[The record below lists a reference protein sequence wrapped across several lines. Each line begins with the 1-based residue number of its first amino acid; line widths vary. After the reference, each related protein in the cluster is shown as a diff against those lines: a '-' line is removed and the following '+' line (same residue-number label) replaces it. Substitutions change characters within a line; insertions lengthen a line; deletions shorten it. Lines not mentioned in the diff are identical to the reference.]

1 MSSTD
6 FLGLNQTALFAKI
19 RNSLPV
25 ERQHSQNLLECKD
38 DLLYV
43 WDSQESCLLVVNWRT
58 AIAKGHENIN
68 YQTLIPSTHLTFDVE
83 RVISSN
89 EGTLIAL
96 AGSRGICILELPRR
110 WGATGQFM
118 QGKLQMICRTSNLS
132 PHLFNNNPHL
142 QLRQMRWHPASPTD
156 SHLLVLLS
164 DNTIRV
170 YDNAY
175 LRHVWQ
181 VGPLPLRNDANPNA
195 SSVYSLEVNVID
207 FDIAPPVNTE
217 TDEIGFNVT
226 AASTSVVSM
235 KQNTTI
241 ISKTCSSTLLNKTV
255 QNSQHKPMKI
265 QWPLVILRENG
276 NIYVLMAGL
285 DTEKPRLQGPL
296 TITPSQTDNYGVDYC
311 SLLVV
316 PSLPPTLVIAET
328 NGKLHHAMFLEAE
341 VAENSFDEVDES
353 LIIHPCE
360 WTVHILE
367 TVELELGLPKET
379 TNQEYYCPIF
389 LKRDFI
395 NELRYFAYHNTGLHV
410 VTINFIAELERFL
423 ENEITSDINSICVP
437 SHAEYVVCTKID
449 SGNRVNAVLGFVIM
463 QMPNC
468 AVLLLSSGQ
477 VLSLKLIIDLKLLS
491 TLPSTK
497 TISAA
502 NAITDQQHSQLN
514 ELLSTS
520 FVDDIRRLLKRDV
533 TQPILSLDKS
543 SSPTPQECNELLI
556 QAIKTLRTQYL
567 KKHELVRAEFNKRIL
582 TLKLWKER
590 QKQDISDLEEER
602 NKIRDSAHKLA
613 EKFEELREQQEV
625 LTKRYQDLM
634 RQANTRLPGNNLAQK
649 EFAKEVERL
658 NDFTKKMSST
668 FEKYKN
674 TINKQNYQIA
684 KYQENSNMKTY
695 ELPEAQERTIK
706 DILLQINT
714 EIDSQIMEVKRI
726 GKIVS

>member
-6 FLGLNQTALFAKI
+6 FLELNQTAMFAKI

-25 ERQHSQNLLECKD
+25 ERQHSQNLLESKD

-43 WDSQESCLLVVNWRT
+43 WNSQESCLLVVNWRT
-58 AIAKGHENIN
+58 AIAKGHETIN

-96 AGSRGICILELPRR
+96 AGSRGICIMELPCR

-118 QGKLQMICRTSNLS
+118 QGKLQITCRTSNLGT
-132 PHLFNNNPHL
+132 HLFNNNPHL
-142 QLRQMRWHPASPTD
+142 QLLQVRWHPASPTD
-156 SHLLVLLS
+156 SHLLALLS

-170 YDNAY
+170 YDNAS

-181 VGPLPLRNDANPNA
+181 VGPLPLRNDTNPNA
-195 SSVYSLEVNVID
+195 SIVYSLEVNVID
-207 FDIAPPVNTE
+207 FDIAPPVTTE

-226 AASTSVVSM
+226 AASTSVVST
-235 KQNTTI
+235 KQNTAI
-241 ISKTCSSTLLNKTV
+241 ISKTCSSTLLNKTI
-255 QNSQHKPMKI
+255 QNSQHKPKKI

-296 TITPSQTDNYGVDYC
+296 TITPSSTDNYGVDYC

-379 TNQEYYCPIF
+379 TNQGYYCPIF

-502 NAITDQQHSQLN
+502 NAISEQQHSQLN

-556 QAIKTLRTQYL
+556 QAIKILRTQYL

-602 NKIRDSAHKLA
+602 NKIRDNAHKLA

-714 EIDSQIMEVKRI
+714 EIDSQVMEVKRI